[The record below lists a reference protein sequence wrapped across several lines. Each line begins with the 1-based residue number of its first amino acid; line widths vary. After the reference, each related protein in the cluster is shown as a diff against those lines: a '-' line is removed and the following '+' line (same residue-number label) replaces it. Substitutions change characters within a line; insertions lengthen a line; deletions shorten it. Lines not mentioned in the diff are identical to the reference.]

1 MLRKIPLKTLEFHH
15 KILLATLNFTILP
28 EVAKLSLRKNIQ
40 SILENLRY
48 KIIKYQIVP
57 KYMYKVI

>member
-1 MLRKIPLKTLEFHH
+1 MLREIPLKTLEFHH

-40 SILENLRY
+40 SILEN
-48 KIIKYQIVP
+48 
-57 KYMYKVI
+57 